1 MARGLRLVLLV
12 AACAVAVDAGTTAP
26 AGRKALRRQNGVS
39 DFSQELA
46 KAPSALVFEDSTK
59 GDPGEDYFT
68 GPNPIGARDDHT
80 YAGPVPDGA
89 QPAAF
94 KCRQMQ
100 RGSSF
105 GFAHEWVHMSKAAN
119 CNMILM
125 GDAVTEPEWSDIV
138 QQAYKLQNN
147 MEYNV
152 HERHSKKF
160 KVNHKLIGTAF
171 LWRRYLAPRARHL
184 QENNP
189 EEWSKTKDDLAA
201 QGCPL
206 FSDTELPDGLHP
218 AWWADVGLT
227 ANKIFDVKAEMGT
240 PPTGKVVGDIVLS
253 TMFEPAEGVLSWD
266 TFRWYKGDTRC
277 TPMIRAP
284 VQDGGTAEYTTA
296 LEVRSAITALWLAW
310 CSVPPGE
317 DGVGACAG
325 DFEADVTPA
334 GWKNSHWGF
343 TYNPSAL

>member
-1 MARGLRLVLLV
+1 MRRTATVFAV
-12 AACAVAVDAGTTAP
+12 VACALGAIVSPAAAADRYADAGDDAAMTQSPAGAVL
-26 AGRKALRRQNGVS
+26 AGRKTLQ
-39 DFSQELA
+39 
-46 KAPSALVFEDSTK
+46 DSTK
-59 GDPGEDYFT
+59 GEPSEPYFT
-68 GPNPIGARDDHT
+68 DDNPIGARDDHT
-80 YAGPVPDGA
+80 YDGPVAAGV

-119 CNMILM
+119 CNTILM
-125 GDAVTEPEWSDIV
+125 GDTVTEAQWSDIV

-147 MEYNV
+147 MEYNP
-152 HERHSKKF
+152 HTHHSKKF
-160 KVNHKLIGTAF
+160 KVNHKLISTAF

-184 QENNP
+184 QETDP
-189 EEWSKTKDDLAA
+189 QAWAKTKDDLAA

-227 ANKIFDVKAEMGT
+227 ANKIFDVKAKMGT
-240 PPTGKVVGDIVLS
+240 APSGKVVGDIVLS

-277 TPMIRAP
+277 TPMIKAP
-284 VQDGGTAEYTTA
+284 LEDGGMAEYTTA
-296 LEVRSAITALWLAW
+296 LEVSSAITAIWLAW
-310 CSVPPGE
+310 CSVRPGE
-317 DGVGACAG
+317 QGVGACAG
-325 DFEADVTPA
+325 DFVANETPA
-334 GWKNSHWGF
+334 GWESSHWGF